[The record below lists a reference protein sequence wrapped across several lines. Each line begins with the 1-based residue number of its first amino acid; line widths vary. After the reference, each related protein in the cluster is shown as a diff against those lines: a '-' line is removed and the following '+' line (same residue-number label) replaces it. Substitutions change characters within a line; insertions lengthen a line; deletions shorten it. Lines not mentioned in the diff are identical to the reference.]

1 MKRSKI
7 ALALAF
13 STTTLL
19 LSACNDSND
28 DYVGVNPDQSYISE
42 STYSKDQ
49 VTGAKSIKV
58 MTYNMVNVQGNSQS
72 DCNGDVSKSL
82 STRRWLSCC
91 GLGARNSGC
100 WR

>member
-28 DYVGVNPDQSYISE
+28 DYQ
-42 STYSKDQ
+42 
-49 VTGAKSIKV
+49 GAIKIKV
-58 MTYNMVNVQGNSQS
+58 IFQKVIQKT
-72 DCNGDVSKSL
+72 K
-82 STRRWLSCC
+82 
-91 GLGARNSGC
+91 
-100 WR
+100 

>member
-28 DYVGVNPDQSYISE
+28 DYWSNPDQSYISE
-42 STYSKDQ
+42 SYSKDQ
-49 VTGAKSIKV
+49 VTGASI
-58 MTYNMVNVQGNSQS
+58 
-72 DCNGDVSKSL
+72 D
-82 STRRWLSCC
+82 
-91 GLGARNSGC
+91 
-100 WR
+100 

>member
-58 MTYNMVNVQGNSQS
+58 MTYNMSMFKVKQPKRLQ
-72 DCNGDVSKSL
+72 
-82 STRRWLSCC
+82 W
-91 GLGARNSGC
+91 
-100 WR
+100 